1 MKNEK
6 RLHRAE
12 LIVLALTL
20 ACALFTAGYF
30 TGKTTPAGVV
40 TVEKLS
46 GVSQAAPDSNSA
58 GDAAPS
64 PSAVISSEPDDASTV
79 SSPASET
86 SGAAKASGASE
97 MPSDGLKININT
109 ATLTE
114 LDSLPGV
121 GPVIA
126 GNIISYRQAHG
137 GFKTPEELLDVDGIG
152 QKKFDALKDYITVGS

>member
-46 GVSQAAPDSNSA
+46 GVSQAATDSNSA

-86 SGAAKASGASE
+86 SGASE